1 MKLSLEVSLLSEL
14 LDLSS
19 RFIAKSSTLPILQ
32 NIYIAVSNNELTL
45 KATDMEK
52 YILITLPIDKGDEGG
67 ITVDAK
73 TFTEIMKTIEDDTI
87 ELTVSNNDML
97 TITSTKDSFTIKW
110 LPLQEFVALPELKDP
125 KTINIPVNSFTNGVS
140 KVEFAVLEKNFSP
153 VFTGVV
159 MTTKQEDKNN
169 QLVFVGTDSYRLAEY
184 KTPYDGEFQDF
195 KLIIP
200 KSSINDIKRVGDY
213 CLSKQQNN
221 NVKIHYANNMIL
233 CEFTVGNMN
242 IKTNSLLI
250 QGNFPDYD
258 NEKIVPKNFNT
269 TITVDS
275 SATEKA
281 IRKIGILTKDNN
293 NFIHIVSQDTF
304 LDITSG
310 TTDLGNANTTIAS
323 IVNGPEI
330 DVGLNGKHIVDF
342 LKIAWSDRINM
353 HFVNN
358 TSPIVMTEPDGTG
371 YKYIIRPVK

>member
-1 MKLSLEVSLLSEL
+1 MNISLEVSLLSEM

-32 NIYIAVSNNELTL
+32 NIYISVANNELTL

-52 YILITLPIDKGDEGG
+52 YIVITLPIDKWDEGG

-73 TFTEIMKTIEDDTI
+73 TFLEIIKTIEDDHVSLSVNSNDT
-87 ELTVSNNDML
+87 LTLN
-97 TITSTKDSFTIKW
+97 STKDSFTIKW
-110 LPLQEFVALPELKDP
+110 LPLQEFVALPELKEA
-125 KTINIPVNSFTNGVS
+125 KSISVPVASFTTGVS

-159 MTTKQEDKNN
+159 ITSKKTEKNN

-184 KTPYDGEFQDF
+184 KTPFDGEFQEF

-213 CLSKQQNN
+213 CLNKQQNN
-221 NVKIHYANNMIL
+221 NVEIHYSNNMVL
-233 CEFTVGNMN
+233 CEFTIGNMN

-258 NEKIVPKNFNT
+258 NEKIVPTTFNS
-269 TITVDS
+269 TITIDS

-293 NFIHIVSQDTF
+293 NFIHIVSADNSLEF
-304 LDITSG
+304 TSG
-310 TTDLGNANTTIAS
+310 TTDLWQANTSLAA
-323 IVNGPEI
+323 IVNGTDI
-330 DVGLNGKHIVDF
+330 DVGLNGKHIIDF
-342 LKIAWSDRINM
+342 IKTIGSDRINM

-358 TSPIVMTEPDGTG
+358 TAPIVMTEPDGTD